1 MVWPDARSARRRLTG
16 SSIRVYAHQNQVMD
30 QLSDDRIVES
40 WRKNAAPWT
49 AAVRD
54 NRIDSRVR
62 VTNQAIIDA
71 VVGRAPRSVL
81 DIGCGEGWLV
91 RALAARGIRAI
102 GVDAVPDLI
111 DRARLA
117 GGEFRVESYEDIVDR
132 GFDAT
137 VDVAVANFSLIGKE
151 SVDRLVRR
159 APSFL
164 SPGGALVVQTLHPL
178 VACGDLPYV
187 DGWRAGSW
195 SGFSD
200 DFTDPAPWYFRT
212 LEGWVAL
219 ITSAN
224 LRLVEMREPLHPI
237 TARPASV
244 IFVAEV
250 SS

>member
-1 MVWPDARSARRRLTG
+1 
-16 SSIRVYAHQNQVMD
+16 MD

-40 WRKNAAPWT
+40 WRKNAAAWT

-54 NRIDSRVR
+54 NRIESRVR
-62 VTNQAIIDA
+62 VTNQAIVDA
-71 VVGRAPRSVL
+71 VVERAPASVL
-81 DIGCGEGWLV
+81 DIGCGEGWLG
-91 RALAARGIRAI
+91 RALAARGIRVV
-102 GVDAVPDLI
+102 GVDVVPELI
-111 DRARLA
+111 DQARRA
-117 GGEFRVESYEDIVDR
+117 GDGEFSVVSYEDIIAG
-132 GFDAT
+132 GFEAT

-151 SVDRLVRR
+151 SVDGLVQRV
-159 APSFL
+159 PFL
-164 SPGGALVVQTLHPL
+164 LASGGALVVQTMHPL
-178 VACGDLPYV
+178 IACGELPYV

-212 LEGWVAL
+212 LERWVAL

-237 TARPASV
+237 TERPASV

>member
-1 MVWPDARSARRRLTG
+1 MSLEP
-16 SSIRVYAHQNQVMD
+16 
-30 QLSDDRIVES
+30 LSDDKIVES

-62 VTNQAIIDA
+62 VTNQAIVDA
-71 VVGRAPRSVL
+71 VVERAPSSVL
-81 DIGCGEGWLV
+81 DLGCGEGWLV
-91 RALAARGIRAI
+91 RALSARGIRAI
-102 GVDAVPDLI
+102 GVDVVPDLI
-111 DRARLA
+111 DHARRA
-117 GGEFRVESYEDIVDR
+117 GGEFRVASYEDIIDR
-132 GFDAT
+132 GFEAT

-159 APSFL
+159 APSL
-164 SPGGALVVQTLHPL
+164 LTAGGALVVQTLHP
-178 VACGDLPYV
+178 VIACGELPYA

-200 DFTDPAPWYFRT
+200 DFTDPVPWYFRT

-219 ITSAN
+219 IASAN

-237 TARPASV
+237 TALPASV

>member
-1 MVWPDARSARRRLTG
+1 
-16 SSIRVYAHQNQVMD
+16 MD
-30 QLSDDRIVES
+30 QLSDDKIVDS

-54 NRIDSRVR
+54 NRIESRVR
-62 VTNQAIIDA
+62 VTNQAIVDA
-71 VVGRAPRSVL
+71 VAGRAPSSVL

-91 RALAARGIRAI
+91 RALAARGIRAV
-102 GVDAVPDLI
+102 GVDVVPELI
-111 DRARLA
+111 DHARRA
-117 GGEFRVESYEDIVDR
+117 GDGEFSVASYEDIIDG
-132 GFDAT
+132 GFEAT

-151 SVDRLVRR
+151 SVDGLVRR
-159 APSFL
+159 APSL
-164 SPGGALVVQTLHPL
+164 LAPGGALVVQTMHPL
-178 VACGDLPYV
+178 IACGEPPYV

-212 LEGWVAL
+212 LERWVAL

-237 TARPASV
+237 TERPASV

>member
-1 MVWPDARSARRRLTG
+1 
-16 SSIRVYAHQNQVMD
+16 MD

-40 WRKNAAPWT
+40 WRKNAAAWT

-54 NRIDSRVR
+54 NRIESRVR
-62 VTNQAIIDA
+62 VTNQAIVDA
-71 VVGRAPRSVL
+71 VVERAPASVL

-91 RALAARGIRAI
+91 RALAARGIRVV
-102 GVDAVPDLI
+102 GVDVVPELI
-111 DRARLA
+111 DQARRA
-117 GGEFRVESYEDIVDR
+117 GDGEFSVASYEDIIAG
-132 GFDAT
+132 GFEAT

-151 SVDRLVRR
+151 SVDGLVQRV
-159 APSFL
+159 PFL
-164 SPGGALVVQTLHPL
+164 LASGGALVVQTMHPL
-178 VACGDLPYV
+178 IACGELPYV

-212 LEGWVAL
+212 LERWVAL

-237 TARPASV
+237 TERPASV

>member
-1 MVWPDARSARRRLTG
+1 MSLEP
-16 SSIRVYAHQNQVMD
+16 
-30 QLSDDRIVES
+30 LSDDKIVES

-54 NRIDSRVR
+54 NRIESRVR

-71 VVGRAPRSVL
+71 VMGRAPSSVL

-91 RALAARGIRAI
+91 RALATRGIRAI
-102 GVDAVPDLI
+102 GVDVVPDLI
-111 DRARLA
+111 DRASRA
-117 GGEFRVESYEDIVDR
+117 GGEFRVASYEDIIDR
-132 GFDAT
+132 GFEAT

-151 SVDRLVRR
+151 SVDGLVRR
-159 APSFL
+159 APSL
-164 SPGGALVVQTLHPL
+164 LTPGGALVVQTLHPL
-178 VACGDLPYV
+178 IACGELPYV

-195 SGFSD
+195 GGFND

-219 ITSAN
+219 ITGAN

-237 TARPASV
+237 TGRPASV

>member
-1 MVWPDARSARRRLTG
+1 
-16 SSIRVYAHQNQVMD
+16 MD

-40 WRKNAAPWT
+40 WRKNAAAWT

-54 NRIDSRVR
+54 NRIESRVR
-62 VTNQAIIDA
+62 VTNQAILDA
-71 VVGRAPRSVL
+71 VVERAPASVL

-91 RALAARGIRAI
+91 RALAARGIRAV
-102 GVDAVPDLI
+102 GVDVVPELI
-111 DRARLA
+111 DQARRA
-117 GGEFRVESYEDIVDR
+117 GDGEFSVVSYEDIIAG
-132 GFDAT
+132 GFEAT

-151 SVDRLVRR
+151 SVDGLVQRV
-159 APSFL
+159 PFL
-164 SPGGALVVQTLHPL
+164 LASGGALVVQTMHPL
-178 VACGDLPYV
+178 IACGELPYV

-212 LEGWVAL
+212 LERWVAL

-237 TARPASV
+237 TERPASV

>member
-1 MVWPDARSARRRLTG
+1 
-16 SSIRVYAHQNQVMD
+16 MD

-40 WRKNAAPWT
+40 WRKNAAAWT

-54 NRIDSRVR
+54 NRIESRVR
-62 VTNQAIIDA
+62 VTNQAIVDA
-71 VVGRAPRSVL
+71 VVERAPASVL

-91 RALAARGIRAI
+91 RALAARGIRAV
-102 GVDAVPDLI
+102 GVDVVPELI
-111 DRARLA
+111 DQARRA
-117 GGEFRVESYEDIVDR
+117 GDGEFSVVSYEDIIAG
-132 GFDAT
+132 GFEAT

-151 SVDRLVRR
+151 SVDGLVQRV
-159 APSFL
+159 PFL
-164 SPGGALVVQTLHPL
+164 LASGGALVVQTMHPL
-178 VACGDLPYV
+178 IACGELPYV

-212 LEGWVAL
+212 LERWVAL

-237 TARPASV
+237 TERPASV

>member
-1 MVWPDARSARRRLTG
+1 MSLEP
-16 SSIRVYAHQNQVMD
+16 
-30 QLSDDRIVES
+30 LSDDKIVES

-54 NRIDSRVR
+54 NRIDSRIR
-62 VTNQAIIDA
+62 VTNQAIVDA
-71 VVGRAPRSVL
+71 VVDRAPNSVL
-81 DIGCGEGWLV
+81 DLGCGEGWLV
-91 RALAARGIRAI
+91 RALSARGIRAV
-102 GVDAVPDLI
+102 GVDAIPDLI
-111 DRARLA
+111 HQAARAG
-117 GGEFRVESYEDIVDR
+117 GGEFHIASYEDIVDGR
-132 GFDAT
+132 FEAA

-151 SVDRLVRR
+151 SVEGLVRR
-159 APSFL
+159 APSL
-164 SPGGALVVQTLHPL
+164 LTPGGALVMQTLHP
-178 VACGDLPYV
+178 VIACGELPYV

-219 ITSAN
+219 IASAN

>member
-1 MVWPDARSARRRLTG
+1 MSLEP
-16 SSIRVYAHQNQVMD
+16 
-30 QLSDDRIVES
+30 LSDDKIVES

-54 NRIDSRVR
+54 NRIDSRIR
-62 VTNQAIIDA
+62 VTNQAIVDA
-71 VVGRAPRSVL
+71 VVDRAPNSVL
-81 DIGCGEGWLV
+81 DLGCGEGWLV
-91 RALAARGIRAI
+91 RALAVRGIHAI

-111 DRARLA
+111 HQAARAG
-117 GGEFRVESYEDIVDR
+117 GGEFHVASYEDIVDGR
-132 GFDAT
+132 FEAA

-151 SVDRLVRR
+151 SVEGLVRR
-159 APSFL
+159 APSL
-164 SPGGALVVQTLHPL
+164 LTPGGALVVQTLHP
-178 VACGDLPYV
+178 VIACGELPYV

-219 ITSAN
+219 IASAN